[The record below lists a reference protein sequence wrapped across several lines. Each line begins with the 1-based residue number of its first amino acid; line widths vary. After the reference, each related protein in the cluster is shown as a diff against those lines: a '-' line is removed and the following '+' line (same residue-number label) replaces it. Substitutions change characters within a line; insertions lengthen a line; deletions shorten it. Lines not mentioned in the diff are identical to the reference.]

1 MKIAADF
8 SKRVVVHSETL
19 PWVASPMACVDRRA
33 LDRVGDEVARAT
45 TIVRYA
51 PGSEFSPHVHTGGE
65 EFVVLEGVFQDEH
78 GDFVAGSYI
87 RNPPQSKHKPGSENG
102 CVIFVKLWQFQ
113 PDDRTHVRLQT
124 DLMQSTAHPSFKN
137 VAVTPLYKDSFEDV
151 SLLHFKPS
159 ACMVINAK
167 GGAELLVL
175 EGSFDEQADTFVK
188 NSWLRVPINS
198 SVNVKAGS
206 NGAKVWLKTG
216 HLTDVENQISRVQ
229 NA

>member
-8 SKRVVVHSETL
+8 SQRVVVHSEKL
-19 PWVASPMACVDRRA
+19 AWVASPMAGVDRRA

-51 PGSEFSPHVHTGGE
+51 PGSKFSPHTHTGGE

-78 GDFVAGSYI
+78 GDFPAGSYI
-87 RNPPQSKHKPGSENG
+87 RNPPESKHKPGSKNG
-102 CVIFVKLWQFQ
+102 CIIFVKLWQFQ

-124 DLMQSTAHPSFKN
+124 DLMQSAAHPNFKN
-137 VAVTPLYKDSFEDV
+137 VAVTPLYKDTFEEV
-151 SLLHFKPS
+151 SLLHFK
-159 ACMVINAK
+159 ANADMVINAQ

-175 EGSFDEQADTFVK
+175 EGSLDEQADTLVK

-198 SVNVKAGS
+198 TVNVKAGN

-216 HLTDVENQISRVQ
+216 HLTDVSNQISRVQ
-229 NA
+229 NT

>member
-8 SKRVVVHSETL
+8 SKRVVVHSEKL
-19 PWVASPMACVDRRA
+19 AWVASPMAGVDRRA

-51 PGSEFSPHVHTGGE
+51 PGSEFSPHTHTGGE
-65 EFVVLEGVFQDEH
+65 EFVVLEG
-78 GDFVAGSYI
+78 
-87 RNPPQSKHKPGSENG
+87 PPESKHKPGSKNG
-102 CVIFVKLWQFQ
+102 CIIFVKLWQFQ

-124 DLMQSTAHPSFKN
+124 DLMQSAAHPNFKN
-137 VAVTPLYKDSFEDV
+137 VAVTPLYKDTFEEI
-151 SLLHFKPS
+151 SLLHFKPN
-159 ACMVINAK
+159 ADMVINAQ

-175 EGSFDEQADTFVK
+175 EGSLDEQADTLVK

-198 SVNVKAGS
+198 TVNVKAGN

-216 HLTDVENQISRVQ
+216 HLTDVSNQISRVQ
-229 NA
+229 NT

>member
-8 SKRVVVHSETL
+8 SKRVVVHSEKL
-19 PWVASPMACVDRRA
+19 AWVASPMAGVDRRA

-51 PGSEFSPHVHTGGE
+51 PGSEFSPHTHTGGE

-78 GDFVAGSYI
+78 GDFPAGSYI
-87 RNPPQSKHKPGSENG
+87 RNPPESKHKPGSKNG
-102 CVIFVKLWQFQ
+102 CIIFVKLWQFQ

-124 DLMQSTAHPSFKN
+124 DLMQSAAHPNFKN
-137 VAVTPLYKDSFEDV
+137 VAVTPLYKDTFEEV
-151 SLLHFKPS
+151 SLLLFKPN
-159 ACMVINAK
+159 ANMVINAQ

-175 EGSFDEQADTFVK
+175 EGSLGEQADTLVK

-198 SVNVKAGS
+198 TINVKAGN

-216 HLTDVENQISRVQ
+216 HLTDVSNQIYRVQ
-229 NA
+229 NT